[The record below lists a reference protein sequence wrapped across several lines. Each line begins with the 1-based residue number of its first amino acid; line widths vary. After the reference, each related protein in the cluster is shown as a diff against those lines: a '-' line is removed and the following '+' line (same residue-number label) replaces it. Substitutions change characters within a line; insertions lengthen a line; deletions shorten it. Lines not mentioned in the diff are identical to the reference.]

1 MIQMCEIFIIF
12 WLKNSVTALSDFRPA
27 ESPQLQPYLGPRD
40 KPEPINTASQID
52 RVNNTAERKGLF

>member
-1 MIQMCEIFIIF
+1 MCEIFIIF

-27 ESPQLQPYLGPRD
+27 ESPQPQPYLGPRD
-40 KPEPINTASQID
+40 KPEPINTAYPID